1 MSRHRAYGAG
11 FYAMMVG
18 GIIISLLFALLI
30 LIPASKQLKPDKA
43 NRRNQLFVMVL
54 ACITGNIFGI
64 VFIAIGMG
72 DENRYLILSE
82 RRKYDNSLLD

>member
-1 MSRHRAYGAG
+1 MSSNDMYGG
-11 FYAMMVG
+11 GYYAMMIG

-54 ACITGNIFGI
+54 ACLTGSIFGI